1 MTQAQLQARYASA
14 IRANGRIVNMARLFE
29 RKEIILEQIPPND
42 RNAVQAELLS
52 RHNIRTLNARLSGV

>member
-14 IRANGRIVNMARLFE
+14 IRANGRIVNMSIQFE
-29 RKEIILEQIPPND
+29 RKEITAEEIPAVE

-52 RHNIRTLNARLSGV
+52 RHNTRTLNARLSGV